1 MSTELAVIDHYERV
15 NQIVS
20 LIIQGENFTDIARQL
35 GIQRKDVMAAHDEWK
50 TWARSNRFVQERAQ
64 DAIAG
69 ADQHYS
75 MIILNLWRTVTD
87 ADLVGDLRLRK
98 DTLLAVASVEDKRVA
113 MLQKSG
119 MLDSR
124 AAAKQ
129 LEEYEKK
136 QKLITE
142 MMREIAI
149 EYPELRA
156 TILSK
161 LSAITEEPQAIES

>member
-1 MSTELAVIDHYERV
+1 MSTELAVVEHYERV

-20 LIIQGENFTDIARQL
+20 LIIQGENFSDIARQL
-35 GIQRKDVMAAHDEWK
+35 GIPRKDVIAAHDEWRD
-50 TWARSNRFVQERAQ
+50 WARSNKFVQERAQ

-87 ADLVGDLRLRK
+87 ADLAGDLRLRK

-129 LEEYEKK
+129 LEDYERK
-136 QKLITE
+136 QKAIIE
-142 MMREIAI
+142 MMREIAT

-156 TILSK
+156 SILAK
-161 LSAITEEPQAIES
+161 LSAITQEPQSTD